1 MTHQWKDST
10 PIVNYK
16 VHRELK
22 EQKHITIINIENNDH
37 NNEQR
42 QEGIMRE
49 ASTMRMFINVLTHG
63 DSGDSCLWQPRP
75 QHPATPVA
83 LQSPQ
88 LEPFEVS
95 DSAIRKCMPPC
106 THQSTATTNCEAA
119 MIISVFSQELHNS
132 VSPPHW
138 PREIGKRPSGSRE
151 TEPVS
156 AVTSPT
162 TSQWAEVF

>member
-1 MTHQWKDST
+1 MKQ
-10 PIVNYK
+10 
-16 VHRELK
+16 
-22 EQKHITIINIENNDH
+22 QKHITINNIINNYNNKQYRQ
-37 NNEQR
+37 QR
-42 QEGIMRE
+42 GIIRE
-49 ASTMRMFINVLTHG
+49 ACKMRIFINVLTHG
-63 DSGDSCLWQPRP
+63 DSGDSCLGQPQP
-75 QHPATPVA
+75 QRPATPVA

-88 LEPFEVS
+88 LEPREVS

-106 THQSTATTNCEAA
+106 TQQSTATTKCEAA
-119 MIISVFSQELHNS
+119 TIISVFSQELHNS